1 MDVVFDFI
9 HFKYQSWT
17 TPVACVDLLFNLR
30 RTQYTYSAII
40 LFQFNKFLFNFT
52 NTRVSGAQFFVTRL
66 RFMMLHVCYCSMF
79 TLETQL
85 LVFMRACP
93 EPRTPA

>member
-40 LFQFNKFLFNFT
+40 LFQFNKFFLISQTQGSVVPNFLLL
-52 NTRVSGAQFFVTRL
+52 AFVL
-66 RFMMLHVCYCSMF
+66 
-79 TLETQL
+79 
-85 LVFMRACP
+85 
-93 EPRTPA
+93 